1 MQIQQ
6 RTQVKDSELG
16 EEVHPV
22 LRRIYAARGVVNEA
36 DLRLELGELLPPS
49 QLKNCHTAADLLLTA
64 MYAGKK
70 ILVVGDFD
78 ADGATSSALLVLCMR
93 AFGYDFV
100 DYLVP
105 NRFQYG
111 YGLTPE
117 IVEVALA
124 SLPDLMVTVDNGIS
138 SIEGVRQANKAGVDV
153 LVTDH
158 HLPGAELPEAS
169 CILNPNQPG
178 CEFPSKA
185 LAGVGV
191 VFYLMSSLRSALR
204 EQHWFESRGIA
215 EPNMASFLDLVAL
228 GTVADVVPLDQNNR
242 RLVKHGLGIIRSG
255 KGRLGIRALLEV
267 AGRNPNSVVAN
278 DLAFGAGPRLNAAG
292 RLDDM
297 SLGIECLL
305 TDNPGKARELAVR
318 LDGLNKDRRQI
329 EQEMQAQAMD
339 ALQHLDIGDVS
350 QLGIC
355 LYDSHWHQGV
365 IGILASRIKE
375 KFHRPCIVFAD
386 AGGEE
391 DGSKVIKGSARSIE
405 GLHIRDVLDALAT
418 RHPALLQKF
427 GGHAMGEADYVAS
440 FAADIALLDQV
451 GARPVV
457 VHGGGPQIGEMLA
470 KLEIESNFVD
480 GLRVTDEA
488 TISVVEMVLAGGI
501 NKALVAAIARAGGR
515 AVGISGKDGGL
526 IRARKLLGKSRTE
539 GSAIEQAID
548 LGFVGEPEQINT
560 DVLDA
565 LNAGDLIPVV
575 APVGSDAA
583 GETYNINADTAA
595 GAIAAA
601 LGATRMLM
609 LTDVAGVLDKEGE
622 LITELTV
629 SQAESLIRDGTVSGG
644 MIPKVET
651 CINAVLGGAEAAVI
665 MDGRAPHALLVE
677 LFTEH
682 GMGTIIKAD

>member
-1 MQIQQ
+1 M
-6 RTQVKDSELG
+6 D
-16 EEVHPV
+16 
-22 LRRIYAARGVVNEA
+22 
-36 DLRLELGELLPPS
+36 D
-49 QLKNCHTAADLLLTA
+49 
-64 MYAGKK
+64 
-70 ILVVGDFD
+70 
-78 ADGATSSALLVLCMR
+78 TSSSLQSKLIERTGMLVEALPFMR
-93 AFGYDFV
+93 RYSE
-100 DYLVP
+100 
-105 NRFQYG
+105 Q
-111 YGLTPE
+111 T
-117 IVEVALA
+117 IVV
-124 SLPDLMVTVDNGIS
+124 
-138 SIEGVRQANKAGVDV
+138 
-153 LVTDH
+153 
-158 HLPGAELPEAS
+158 
-169 CILNPNQPG
+169 
-178 CEFPSKA
+178 
-185 LAGVGV
+185 
-191 VFYLMSSLRSALR
+191 
-204 EQHWFESRGIA
+204 
-215 EPNMASFLDLVAL
+215 
-228 GTVADVVPLDQNNR
+228 
-242 RLVKHGLGIIRSG
+242 
-255 KGRLGIRALLEV
+255 
-267 AGRNPNSVVAN
+267 
-278 DLAFGAGPRLNAAG
+278 
-292 RLDDM
+292 
-297 SLGIECLL
+297 
-305 TDNPGKARELAVR
+305 
-318 LDGLNKDRRQI
+318 
-329 EQEMQAQAMD
+329 
-339 ALQHLDIGDVS
+339 
-350 QLGIC
+350 
-355 LYDSHWHQGV
+355 
-365 IGILASRIKE
+365 
-375 KFHRPCIVFAD
+375 
-386 AGGEE
+386 
-391 DGSKVIKGSARSIE
+391 
-405 GLHIRDVLDALAT
+405 
-418 RHPALLQKF
+418 KF
-427 GGHAMGEADYVAS
+427 GGHAMGETEYVAA

-526 IRARKLLGKSRTE
+526 IRARKLLGKSRTD